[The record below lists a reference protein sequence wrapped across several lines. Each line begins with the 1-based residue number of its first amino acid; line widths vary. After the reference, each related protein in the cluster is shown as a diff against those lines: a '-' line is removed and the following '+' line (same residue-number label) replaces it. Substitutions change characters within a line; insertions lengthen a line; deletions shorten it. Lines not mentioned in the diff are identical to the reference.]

1 MGRVHI
7 KVREKDKPEI
17 INHPDELITAYPG
30 FEFS

>member
-1 MGRVHI
+1 MGRVYI
-7 KVREKDKPEI
+7 KVGEKDKPEI